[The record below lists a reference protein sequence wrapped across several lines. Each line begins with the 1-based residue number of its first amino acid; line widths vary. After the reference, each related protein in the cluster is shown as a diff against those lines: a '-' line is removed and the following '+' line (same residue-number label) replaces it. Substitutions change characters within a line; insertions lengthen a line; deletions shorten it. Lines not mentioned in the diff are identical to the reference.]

1 MLLQWGVWAVSQQG
15 CHSGMLCYFLNP
27 GPSAHEMLASNRTKS
42 SSLTFTLTGI
52 PGVLLS
58 SHWMALPLCC
68 LSLLTLLGNST
79 LLWMIKTDHS
89 LHAPTHYFL
98 SMLIMADLGLP
109 LSTLPTMLAIFW
121 SKFTSV
127 CFETCAVQMYFI
139 CISTIEPGALVAMVS
154 DCFIAICHSLH
165 YAVPDQSLIMKTGR
179 QFSRRASAQC
189 SPLLFSSGRCPSAGP
204 VCSPTPACIRTR

>member
-15 CHSGMLCYFLNP
+15 CHSRMLCYFLTP

-139 CISTIEPGALVAMVS
+139 CISTIESGALVAMVS

-165 YAVPDQSLIMKTGR
+165 YGLS
-179 QFSRRASAQC
+179 
-189 SPLLFSSGRCPSAGP
+189 
-204 VCSPTPACIRTR
+204 